1 MAKIL
6 DYNFRQLEE
15 DFAETCYKLGGKF
28 HMTELVGGADMFCHL
43 KDMDIKYRYIPKDIS
58 TVSIS
63 SNKKTI
69 NDIPETEIEIGE
81 PNIVDYDDDKNGLVI
96 RSKEMYAFVSKY
108 GHIHVV
114 DARLSDYREMA
125 EQY

>member
-1 MAKIL
+1 MSKAVDDKVKQI
-6 DYNFRQLEE
+6 EE
-15 DFAETCYKLGGKF
+15 DFAETCHKLGGKF

-43 KDMDIKYRYIPKDIS
+43 KGMDIKYRYMPKDIS

-114 DARLSDYREMA
+114 DAHLSDYREMA